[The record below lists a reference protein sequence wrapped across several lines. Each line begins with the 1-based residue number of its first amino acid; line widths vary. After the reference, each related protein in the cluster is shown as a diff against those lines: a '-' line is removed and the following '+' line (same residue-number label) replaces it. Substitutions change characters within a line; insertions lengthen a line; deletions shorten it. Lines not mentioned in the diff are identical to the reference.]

1 MVTTVDFLTG
11 ELTPLQQA
19 RVKLIDNREW
29 LDFHIEEIQQRYANQ
44 WVAILDCQVAAAAA
58 EYRQVLEAVGDRLE
72 EAMILRIP
80 DGEIARPI

>member
-19 RVKLIDNREW
+19 RVKLLENREW
-29 LDFHIEEIQQRYANQ
+29 LDFHIEEVQQRYANQ

-58 EYRQVLEAVGDRLE
+58 GYQQLLPAVGDRLE
-72 EAMILRIP
+72 EAVILCVP
-80 DGEIARPI
+80 AGEIARPI